1 MSEPIIIKTPAPPT
15 RERLVLVPEGVPP
28 RDGRPAYRDA
38 TPDDLER
45 GGYVPVERAEKAE
58 WSARV
63 ARMALANEHQDREG
77 VRIRK
82 DLGTQDAPCPCDTDP
97 EQGMGMHSPPCPL
110 HEAARAL
117 RRKTSWEDAAH
128 TMDGELKAA
137 ITRAE
142 KAERELEV
150 AMRERND
157 AIEASSVAL
166 SAKSKAE
173 RERDEA
179 RRVALDVVGS
189 VGDEGIVDTVRR
201 LAARAMVLA
210 RTLEEREKALAA
222 LARANL
228 ESEKQRNTLR
238 AELAR
243 LTLVD
248 EEEPTDAALRDAF
261 AEGERKRDARH
272 VASPLRIVYRLGV
285 AHERARHAAPVSST
299 PVTSDRATDEELVD
313 LYRKIYETHGGL
325 TVDVSHDDCRRAAV
339 AAVAARVRQE
349 RCLVAHA
356 VAANVDIRVCEDDGG
371 GFMVGV
377 HAPGCDEELAR
388 CVPAADVPAT
398 LARLLGEVSRG

>member
-142 KAERELEV
+142 
-150 AMRERND
+150 
-157 AIEASSVAL
+157 
-166 SAKSKAE
+166 KAE

-325 TVDVSHDDCRRAAV
+325 TVDVSHGDCRRAAV